1 MMRFKSLLHIVIIY
15 LVVLFKITLA
25 ESIFSVEG
33 QVAILPCSAASS
45 SFRPNVKTTLLR
57 WFHNHYPKPAYTL
70 DVRYT
75 EQMTANLIW
84 SDTGARH
91 FPSSDYEGRLYLEV
105 SSEIP
110 ALRIDPVQF
119 DDNGL
124 YTCQVDFKFNRSVSS
139 SVDLHVIVPPK
150 GVVIRDQEDRKV
162 EGVIGPFN
170 LGETLIITC
179 EALGGHPIPTL
190 SWSGTFDNSSAAYQL
205 NTTNTTSSLIIPL
218 LKRSDQWTH
227 FTCTAWN
234 SPLTAPKSITV
245 TIEINLPPLDVKMD
259 KNFKEPL
266 VAGDRVTFVC
276 QSFGSH
282 PRAHIRW
289 CLDGETMPS
298 KDVVTDNGNITTSY
312 YQRLIN
318 SHDDGK
324 DLECIATNS
333 NIPNF
338 ILKQTYT
345 MNVHYKPEVNVSI
358 QEDPSILIAEGKDI
372 VISCSIRSNP
382 EISEVDW
389 TFENSKISD
398 SSHVRIKDNNLIIRD
413 AKKSDA
419 GNYSCKAKNSE
430 GYSSALIH
438 VNVGYT
444 PVCQGLEISAKHSD
458 EHNKDSTNVTCNLSA
473 NPANVTFYWMTRNSS
488 SNHTWTTH
496 RDSYTLVKLNE
507 SVIELFCWGRN
518 EVGLQNSACSW
529 TYEGQMN
536 ASHDTDVIFIVSFV
550 AILCFVIFLISCR
563 KIFQRKQK
571 DSVIENKEVIGL
583 KDGVCSQMLNNCVK
597 STSTSPEVEC
607 LTNLLPPEHSNAT
620 TKSRYVSTNQRELK
634 LELREAN
641 RETRLLLKREKNDI
655 PRRIRSSQF

>member
-324 DLECIATNS
+324 DLECKATNS

-345 MNVHYKPEVNVSI
+345 MNVHYKPEVN
-358 QEDPSILIAEGKDI
+358 
-372 VISCSIRSNP
+372 
-382 EISEVDW
+382 
-389 TFENSKISD
+389 
-398 SSHVRIKDNNLIIRD
+398 NNLYFLPYFFPD
-413 AKKSDA
+413 
-419 GNYSCKAKNSE
+419 
-430 GYSSALIH
+430 
-438 VNVGYT
+438 T